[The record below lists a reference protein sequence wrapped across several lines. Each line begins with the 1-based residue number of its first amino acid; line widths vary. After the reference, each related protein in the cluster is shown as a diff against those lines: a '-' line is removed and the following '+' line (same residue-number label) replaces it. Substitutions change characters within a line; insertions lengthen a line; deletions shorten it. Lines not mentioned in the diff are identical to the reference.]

1 MYNLPVQIVW
11 MIYWVTLK
19 ISIMPCMRTI
29 RFFICSFSSLRSC
42 WFHISMFDCYT
53 IDIPDRQRNS
63 KDIIRG
69 VNSIKVRVKR
79 PHVVTL
85 TTLDTRLTSSSFGA
99 LVSQTDMATKDNR
112 PLLLSDWVTLCHLV
126 IGICWRQN
134 VTVYEAVLTNILGE
148 GGGA

>member
-1 MYNLPVQIVW
+1 
-11 MIYWVTLK
+11 
-19 ISIMPCMRTI
+19 
-29 RFFICSFSSLRSC
+29 
-42 WFHISMFDCYT
+42 MFDCYT

-63 KDIIRG
+63 NDILRG

-126 IGICWRQN
+126 IGIC
-134 VTVYEAVLTNILGE
+134 
-148 GGGA
+148 